1 MNIAC
6 QTISR
11 KTKKRIC
18 PNVTCN
24 PSIRETIRS
33 GETEIDETLAIANEA
48 KTAKTSNIFKMYL
61 NKNRLL
67 GIMSGRQ
74 QEKLLGVATIWDLL
88 VSKTAAPSLW
98 VLNRVWGC

>member
-18 PNVTCN
+18 PSVTCN

-33 GETEIDETLAIANEA
+33 GGREIDETLAIANEA
-48 KTAKTSNIFKMYL
+48 KTAKTSNSFKMYL

-67 GIMSGRQ
+67 GIMSGCQ
-74 QEKLLGVATIWDLL
+74 QEKLLGVAMTWDLL
-88 VSKTAAPSLW
+88 VSKW
-98 VLNRVWGC
+98 VTHLSGY